1 MRKTRDSLLLVG
13 FVVCSLLAGCIHRGQ
28 ISGKLY
34 FEPPA
39 RLIEDYTGMVEV
51 DELNWAWTKP
61 GFRMSSYGNLTL
73 KPMSNFTGIE
83 DSTIP
88 ARIYEGLTAWCEQ
101 AGLKLSDDG
110 QITFEGAIVAL
121 HTERSFL
128 QKINP
133 FREDGNDFLL
143 EAEFIIKEMPTQN
156 TLCKI
161 RHGVTALQ
169 SDQLASLLVSGLARY
184 FDAHK

>member
-1 MRKTRDSLLLVG
+1 MRKTSYSLLLVG
-13 FVVCSLLAGCIHRGQ
+13 FFVCSLLAGCIHRGQ
-28 ISGKLY
+28 LSGKLY
-34 FEPPA
+34 FEPPE

-61 GFRMSSYGNLTL
+61 GFRLSSYGNVTI
-73 KPMSNFTGIE
+73 KPISNFTGIE
-83 DSTIP
+83 DSAIP
-88 ARIYEGLTAWCEQ
+88 ARIYDGLTAWCEQ

-110 QITFEGAIVAL
+110 QITCEGAIVEL
-121 HTERSFL
+121 NIERSFM

-133 FREDGNDFLL
+133 FREDEKDFLL
-143 EAEFIIKEMPTQN
+143 EAEFIIKEVPTQN

-169 SDQLASLLVSGLARY
+169 SDQLASLLLSGLARY